1 MSMRGRIGGLIGGLV
16 LSLTAGLA
24 AWAGPFAAKPEAPRV
39 VQPAWSLT
47 GDCYPID
54 FNNVDIQWYAGR
66 GVYQLTVSGMKP
78 YTNMQVSLTH
88 EAYSGRPAYWRT
100 VVVGCVKNGLL
111 MPISAPYYITMTLD
125 RFVGTRGV
133 EIVGASRAVRRAVPR
148 S

>member
-1 MSMRGRIGGLIGGLV
+1 MQVHISSLIAAAAMSAI
-16 LSLTAGLA
+16 AGLA
-24 AWAGPFAAKPEAPRV
+24 AMAGPLAGKPEAPPL

-54 FNNVDIQWYAGR
+54 FNDIDIQWYAGR
-66 GVYQLTVSGMKP
+66 GVYQLTVTGMKP
-78 YTNMQVSLTH
+78 YTNMEVSLSH
-88 EAYSGRPAYWRT
+88 EAYQGRPAYWRT

-111 MPISAPYYITMTLD
+111 MPIAAPYNITMKLD
-125 RFVGTRGV
+125 RFVGTRGI